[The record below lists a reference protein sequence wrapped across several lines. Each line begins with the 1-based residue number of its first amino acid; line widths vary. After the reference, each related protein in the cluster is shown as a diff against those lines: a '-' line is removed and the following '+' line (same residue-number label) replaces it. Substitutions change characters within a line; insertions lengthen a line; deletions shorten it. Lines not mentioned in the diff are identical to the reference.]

1 MMKKKWQLSKIF
13 YFNFM
18 VLIVIPILVI
28 IIAAMISVIKNSE
41 DTLVEK
47 IKLSQNNVKTV
58 LDGEIEDSFMS
69 LSHFLLTN
77 DNQVLE
83 YASLYNNGNK
93 KEKQLFSDK
102 LKQSYN
108 TLFIPNADILAVHF
122 YMKDGSHYDLKD
134 DLNLPIN
141 RINTSLWYQEAL
153 KNIDNVTLGYEN
165 RNILF
170 ARKATN
176 KVLNMLVIAFA
187 PKKYDINQKIKMV
200 ALYINPQ
207 AFHLIAAYKEWSD
220 IGSMYLVDK
229 EGNVIVKSDAEND
242 DIIDQIS
249 EYQTG
254 SHVIKMHGEKLQLL
268 IQGVANS
275 DWKLITIS
283 KSNRLIAIYRNIAI
297 GLISVAILLFIL
309 FYFFTRMFLKN
320 IISPINHL
328 VKGMEHMEFGKL
340 DTHVQ
345 PEGAMEVRKMIH
357 SFNKMV
363 RQIGELITSN
373 EEKEKEKHQEE
384 IKALQSQINPHFI
397 VNTLNTIRFIA
408 QAAKYDSI
416 KNMAEAL
423 IKILSCSFKSS
434 NSFYTIRDEIEILE
448 SYIYLMKIR
457 YSDNFDVKINAEDDC
472 MNNQIPRLLIQP
484 IVENSI
490 SHGLQDKDDI
500 GHIII
505 TIFKSESVINLIV
518 EDDGYGIT
526 EDKIKHLL
534 EDKKQN
540 GENIGIA
547 NVQRRIKLNYGDEYG
562 IIMESEPGRYTKTI
576 IRIPEINYKSEE
588 ENHA

>member
-1 MMKKKWQLSKIF
+1 MTKKKQLSRIF
-13 YFNFM
+13 YFNFT

-28 IIAAMISVIKNSE
+28 IIVAMIFVIKISE
-41 DTLVEK
+41 QTLVEK
-47 IKLSQNNVKTV
+47 IKLSQDNIKTV
-58 LDGEIEDSFMS
+58 LDREIEDSCMS

-83 YASLYNNGNK
+83 YASLYNEGTK
-93 KEKQLFSDK
+93 KEKQIYSDRLK
-102 LKQSYN
+102 LSYN
-108 TLFIPNADILAVHF
+108 SLFIPNADILAVHF

-134 DLNLPIN
+134 DLDASLNH
-141 RINTSLWYQEAL
+141 INTSIWYQEAL
-153 KNIDNVTLGYEN
+153 KNMDNVTLGYEKQ
-165 RNILF
+165 NILF

-176 KVLNMLVIAFA
+176 KVSNMLVIAFA
-187 PKKYDINQKIKMV
+187 PGKYDINHKIETV

-207 AFHLIAAYKEWSD
+207 AFHLIEDYKEWSD
-220 IGSMYLVDK
+220 LGSTYLMDHD
-229 EGNVIVKSDAEND
+229 GNVIVKSDSEND
-242 DIIDQIS
+242 KIINQIS
-249 EYQTG
+249 KYEAGT
-254 SHVIKMHGEKLQLL
+254 HAIKLHGEKLQLL
-268 IQGVANS
+268 IQEGTNS
-275 DWKLITIS
+275 DWKLVTIS
-283 KSNRLIAIYRNIAI
+283 KTNRLIAIYKNIAI

-309 FYFFTRMFLKN
+309 FYYFTRMFLKK

-328 VKGMEHMEFGKL
+328 VKGMEQMELGKL
-340 DTHVQ
+340 DTYVE
-345 PEGAMEVRKMIH
+345 PEGAMEVRKMIY

-434 NSFYTIRDEIEILE
+434 NSFYTIREEIDILE

-457 YSDNFDVKINAEDDC
+457 YSDNFDVKINAEEDC

-484 IVENSI
+484 IIENSI
-490 SHGLQDKDDI
+490 SHGLQDKEDI

-505 TIFKSESVINLIV
+505 TIFKRENVIHLIV

-547 NVQRRIKLNYGDEYG
+547 NVQRRIKLNYGNEYG
-562 IIMESEPGRYTKTI
+562 ITMESKPGQYTKSM
-576 IRIPEINYKSEE
+576 IRIPEIIYQPEE
-588 ENHA
+588 GNHV

>member
-1 MMKKKWQLSKIF
+1 MTKRKQLSKIF

-28 IIAAMISVIKNSE
+28 IIAAMISVIKTSE
-41 DTLVEK
+41 KTLVEK

-93 KEKQLFSDK
+93 KEKQTYSDK
-102 LKQSYN
+102 LRLSYN
-108 TLFIPNADILAVHF
+108 TLFIPKADILAVHF

-134 DLNLPIN
+134 DLDASLNHIS
-141 RINTSLWYQEAL
+141 TSIWYQEAL
-153 KNIDNVTLGYEN
+153 KNMDNATLGYEKQ
-165 RNILF
+165 NILF

-176 KVLNMLVIAFA
+176 KASNMLVIAFA
-187 PKKYDINQKIKMV
+187 PMKYDINQKIKAV

-207 AFHLIAAYKEWSD
+207 AFHLIEAYKEWSD
-220 IGSMYLVDK
+220 IGSMYLVDNN
-229 EGNVIVKSDAEND
+229 GNIIVKSDNEND
-242 DIIDQIS
+242 DSIYQIS
-249 EYQTG
+249 EYQAG
-254 SHVIKMHGEKLQLL
+254 NHVVKMHGEKLQLL
-268 IQGVANS
+268 IQDVANS
-275 DWKLITIS
+275 NWKLITIS
-283 KSNRLIAIYRNIAI
+283 KSNRLIAIYKNIAI
-297 GLISVAILLFIL
+297 GLISVSILLFVL
-309 FYFFTRMFLKN
+309 FYYFARMFLKN

-328 VKGMEHMEFGKL
+328 VKGMEYMEMGKL

-363 RQIGELITSN
+363 RQIKELITSN
-373 EEKEKEKHQEE
+373 EAKEKEKHQEE
-384 IKALQSQINPHFI
+384 IKALQSQINPHFM

-408 QAAKYDSI
+408 QASKYDSI

-423 IKILSCSFKSS
+423 IKIVSCSFKSS
-434 NSFYTIRDEIEILE
+434 NSFYTIREEIEILE

-457 YSDNFDVKINAEDDC
+457 YSDNFDVKIKAEEDC

-490 SHGLQDKDDI
+490 SHGLQDKEDI

-505 TIFKSESVINLIV
+505 TIFKGESILNLMV

-526 EDKIKHLL
+526 EDKIKDLL

-547 NVQRRIKLNYGDEYG
+547 NVQRRIKLNYGEKYG
-562 IIMESEPGRYTKTI
+562 IIMESKPGQYTKTT
-576 IRIPEINYKSEE
+576 IRIPEILNKPEGETYV
-588 ENHA
+588 

>member
-1 MMKKKWQLSKIF
+1 MTKSKQLSKIF

-28 IIAAMISVIKNSE
+28 IVVAMISVIKISE
-41 DTLVEK
+41 QTLIEK
-47 IKLSQNNVKTV
+47 IKLFQNNVKTV
-58 LDGEIEDSFMS
+58 LDGEIKDSCMS

-77 DNQVLE
+77 ENQVLE

-93 KEKQLFSDK
+93 EKQIYSDK
-102 LKQSYN
+102 LKLSYN
-108 TLFIPNADILAVHF
+108 SLFIPKADILAVHF

-134 DLNLPIN
+134 DLEASPNHIS
-141 RINTSLWYQEAL
+141 TSIWYQEAL
-153 KNIDNVTLGYEN
+153 KNIDNVTLGYEKQ
-165 RNILF
+165 NILF

-176 KVLNMLVIAFA
+176 KVSNMLVIAFA
-187 PKKYDINQKIKMV
+187 PRKYDINQKIETV

-207 AFHLIAAYKEWSD
+207 AFHLIEAYTEWSD

-229 EGNVIVKSDAEND
+229 VGNVIVKSDTEND
-242 DIIDQIS
+242 NIIYQIS

-254 SHVIKMHGEKLQLL
+254 NHMINIQGEKLQLF
-268 IQGVANS
+268 IQDVANS
-275 DWKLITIS
+275 KWKLITIS
-283 KSNRLIAIYRNIAI
+283 KSNRLIAIYRNIAL

-309 FYFFTRMFLKN
+309 FYFFTRLFLKN

-328 VKGMEHMEFGKL
+328 VKGMEHMELGKL

-408 QAAKYDSI
+408 QASKYESI
-416 KNMAEAL
+416 KNMAESL
-423 IKILSCSFKSS
+423 IKILSSSFKRS
-434 NSFYTIRDEIEILE
+434 NSFYTIREEIEILE

-457 YSDNFDVKINAEDDC
+457 YSDNFDVKINAEENC

-490 SHGLQDKDDI
+490 SHGLQDKEDI
-500 GHIII
+500 GHIVI
-505 TIFKSESVINLIV
+505 TIFKSESIINLIV

-547 NVQRRIKLNYGDEYG
+547 NVHRRIKLNYGDEYG
-562 IIMESEPGRYTKTI
+562 IIMESKPGQYTKTI
-576 IRIPEINYKSEE
+576 IRIPEILYKPEE
-588 ENHA
+588 DTYV

>member
-1 MMKKKWQLSKIF
+1 MIKRKQLSKIF

-28 IIAAMISVIKNSE
+28 IIAAMIFVIKKSE
-41 DTLVEK
+41 ETLVEK
-47 IKLSQNNVKTV
+47 FKLSQDNVKTV
-58 LDGEIEDSFMS
+58 LDGEIEDSCMS

-93 KEKQLFSDK
+93 KEKQIYSEK
-102 LKQSYN
+102 LKMSYN
-108 TLFIPNADILAVHF
+108 SLFIPNADVLAVHF
-122 YMKDGSHYDLKD
+122 YMKDGSHYDFKD
-134 DLNLPIN
+134 DLDSSLSHIS
-141 RINTSLWYQEAL
+141 TSMWYQEAL
-153 KNIDNVTLGYEN
+153 KNLDNVTLGYEKQ
-165 RNILF
+165 NILF

-176 KVLNMLVIAFA
+176 KVSNMMVIAFA
-187 PKKYDINQKIKMV
+187 PMKYDINKNLETV

-207 AFHLIAAYKEWSD
+207 AFHLIEAYKEWSD
-220 IGSMYLVDK
+220 IGSMYLIDND
-229 EGNVIVKSDAEND
+229 GNVIVKSDTEND
-242 DIIDQIS
+242 DIIHQIA

-254 SHVIKMHGEKLQLL
+254 SHVIKMHGDKLQLL
-268 IQGVANS
+268 IQVVADSN
-275 DWKLITIS
+275 WKLITIS
-283 KSNRLIAIYRNIAI
+283 KSNQLTAIYRNIAL
-297 GLISVAILLFIL
+297 GLISVSILLFIL
-309 FYFFTRMFLKN
+309 FYFFARTFLKN

-328 VKGMEHMEFGKL
+328 VKGMEHMETGNL

-345 PEGAMEVRKMIH
+345 PEGAMEVRKLIH

-408 QAAKYDSI
+408 HASKYDSI
-416 KNMAEAL
+416 KNMAESL
-423 IKILSCSFKSS
+423 IKILSGSFKSS
-434 NSFYTIRDEIEILE
+434 NSFYTIREEIEILE

-457 YSDNFDVKINAEDDC
+457 YSNNFDVKIDAAEDC

-490 SHGLQDKDDI
+490 SHGLQDKEDI
-500 GHIII
+500 GHISI
-505 TIFKSESVINLIV
+505 TIFKRESIINLIV

-562 IIMESEPGRYTKTI
+562 IIMESKPGQYTKTI
-576 IRIPEINYKSEE
+576 IRIPETL
-588 ENHA
+588 

>member
-1 MMKKKWQLSKIF
+1 MIKRKQLSKIF
-13 YFNFM
+13 YFSFM

-28 IIAAMISVIKNSE
+28 IIASMITVIKYSE
-41 DTLVEK
+41 ETLVEK
-47 IKLSQNNVKTV
+47 ILLSQNNVKSV
-58 LDGEIEDSFMS
+58 LDGEIEDSCMS

-83 YASLYNNGNK
+83 YASLYNNGSK
-93 KEKQLFSDK
+93 KEKQNYSEK
-102 LKQSYN
+102 LKISYN
-108 TLFIPNADILAVHF
+108 SLFIPKADILAVHF
-122 YMKDGSHYDLKD
+122 FMKDGSHYDLKD
-134 DLNLPIN
+134 DLDS
-141 RINTSLWYQEAL
+141 SLNYISSSIWYQEAL
-153 KNIDNVTLGYEN
+153 KNTDNVTLGYEKQ
-165 RNILF
+165 NILF

-176 KVLNMLVIAFA
+176 KTSNMMVIAFS
-187 PKKYDINQKIKMV
+187 PMKYDINRKIETV

-207 AFHLIAAYKEWSD
+207 AFQLIKDYKSWSD
-220 IGSMYLVDK
+220 MGSMYLIDNA
-229 EGNVIVKSDAEND
+229 GNVIVKSDSEND
-242 DIIDQIS
+242 AILDPIAAL
-249 EYQTG
+249 G
-254 SHVIKMHGEKLQLL
+254 NGNHVLKMQGEKLQVL
-268 IQGVANS
+268 IQEVANS
-275 DWKLITIS
+275 NWKLITIS
-283 KSNRLIAIYRNIAI
+283 KSNRLLAIYKNISI
-297 GLISVAILLFIL
+297 GLISISILLFIL

-328 VKGMEHMEFGKL
+328 VKGMEAMERGKL

-363 RQIGELITSN
+363 RQIGELIISN

-416 KNMAEAL
+416 KNMAESL

-434 NSFYTIRDEIEILE
+434 NSFYTIREEIEILE

-457 YSDNFDVKINAEDDC
+457 YSDNFDVKINAQEEC
-472 MNNQIPRLLIQP
+472 LNNQIPRLLIQP

-490 SHGLQDKDDI
+490 SHGLQDKEDI

-505 TIFKSESVINLIV
+505 SIFKSENAIHLIV
-518 EDDGYGIT
+518 EDDGYGIS

-534 EDKKQN
+534 ENKKQN
-540 GENIGIA
+540 NEHIGIA
-547 NVQRRIKLNYGDEYG
+547 NVQRRIKLNYGEEYG
-562 IIMESEPGRYTKTI
+562 IRMESKPGLYTKTI
-576 IRIPEINYKSEE
+576 VRIPDIPFKPKED
-588 ENHA
+588 NHV